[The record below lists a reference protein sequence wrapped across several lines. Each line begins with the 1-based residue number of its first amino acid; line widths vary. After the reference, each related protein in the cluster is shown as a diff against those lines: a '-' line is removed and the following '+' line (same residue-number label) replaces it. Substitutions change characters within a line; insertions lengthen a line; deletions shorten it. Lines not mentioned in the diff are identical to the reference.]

1 MSAPKGTGASSCRHA
16 PEGQISSRRAVAL
29 RALPAPSFQRTST
42 MSAHNMRASERLFMI
57 HISAAAA
64 KTLQVLRSGPWGMY
78 QTSRSI
84 DPIRWSFRQGYTSV
98 VGRLAPICVALL
110 FAALLFVV
118 SPGCAHKKHA
128 RHIAPAPQPG
138 TTRPGD
144 SETGV
149 ASWYGKPYHG
159 RPAANGEIYDMEKL
173 TAAHRTLPFNT
184 WVRVYDLD
192 NNKTVEVRI
201 IDRGPFVDGRIIDL
215 SHIAAQELGLIVPGV
230 AHVEITVIGSPA
242 NPEPAVFA
250 VQVGAFRDKGN
261 AERLRSQMQSR
272 FGPARLIQRAEK
284 PGFWFVLVGSETSED
299 AARDLASRI
308 RQNSVEKNDCFVV
321 RVDTA

>member
-1 MSAPKGTGASSCRHA
+1 
-16 PEGQISSRRAVAL
+16 
-29 RALPAPSFQRTST
+29 

-78 QTSRSI
+78 QTSPSI
-84 DPIRWSFRQGYTSV
+84 DPIRWSFGQGYTSV

-110 FAALLFVV
+110 FAALLFV

-128 RHIAPAPQPG
+128 RHIAPPPQPG

-215 SHIAAQELGLIVPGV
+215 SHAAAREIEMIGPGIARVRVEVIRAPEGVPTG
-230 AHVEITVIGSPA
+230 
-242 NPEPAVFA
+242 VFA
-250 VQVGAFRDKGN
+250 VQVGAFRDRGN

-272 FGPARLIQRAEK
+272 YGPARLIQRAEK

-299 AARDLASRI
+299 AAEDLASRI

>member
-1 MSAPKGTGASSCRHA
+1 M
-16 PEGQISSRRAVAL
+16 
-29 RALPAPSFQRTST
+29 RT
-42 MSAHNMRASERLFMI
+42 SERLFI
-57 HISAAAA
+57 IVISAAAA
-64 KTLQVLRSGPWGMY
+64 KTLQVLRSGAWGLY
-78 QTSRSI
+78 QTSPSI
-84 DPIRWSFRQGYTSV
+84 DPIHWSFRQGYTSG
-98 VGRLAPICVALL
+98 VGRLALIYVALL

-128 RHIAPAPQPG
+128 RHIAPPQQPG
-138 TTRPGD
+138 ATQPGD

-149 ASWYGKPYHG
+149 ASWYGRPYHG

-215 SHIAAQELGLIVPGV
+215 SHAAAREIEMIGPGIARVRVEVIRAPEGV
-230 AHVEITVIGSPA
+230 KSG
-242 NPEPAVFA
+242 VFA
-250 VQVGAFRDKGN
+250 VQVGAFRDRGN
-261 AERLRSQMQSR
+261 AERLRSQMQSLY
-272 FGPARLIQRAEK
+272 GSARLIQRAEK
-284 PGFWFVLVGSETSED
+284 PGLWFVLVGAETSED
-299 AARDLASRI
+299 AARELAERI
-308 RQNSVEKNDCFVV
+308 RQNSVEKNGCFVV